1 MTQVHRI
8 CLEERTQINT
18 DLSPKQ
24 INWKTDASSRFSCS
38 SWFAGQILHSM
49 VECCSC
55 TSDICWTQLVTLCSE
70 LMVEIQTVSK
80 NTTNVLFLLKR
91 WTCFCELTCQG
102 FFKSSKP
109 FAFQPFRSNGWCET
123 TLLLSSMIYVSMYTE
138 CAGLLAKTLMDIVVS
153 QYSLQEIT
161 IIFILELSANLL
173 FYGLSNIRKD
183 SKVSSL
189 YALFPPTNS
198 LKPKDKIFRIN
209 AKLNKPQILETQI

>member
-38 SWFAGQILHSM
+38 SWFAGQFLHSM

-109 FAFQPFRSNGWCET
+109 FAFQPFRSYGECET

-138 CAGLLAKTLMDIVVS
+138 CAGKDTDGHCCLAIRSSGDHDYLHFKNNLP
-153 QYSLQEIT
+153 
-161 IIFILELSANLL
+161 IFC
-173 FYGLSNIRKD
+173 FYGL
-183 SKVSSL
+183 VSSNQQSK
-189 YALFPPTNS
+189 AQ
-198 LKPKDKIFRIN
+198 R
-209 AKLNKPQILETQI
+209 

>member
-1 MTQVHRI
+1 
-8 CLEERTQINT
+8 
-18 DLSPKQ
+18 
-24 INWKTDASSRFSCS
+24 
-38 SWFAGQILHSM
+38 
-49 VECCSC
+49 
-55 TSDICWTQLVTLCSE
+55 
-70 LMVEIQTVSK
+70 
-80 NTTNVLFLLKR
+80 
-91 WTCFCELTCQG
+91 
-102 FFKSSKP
+102 
-109 FAFQPFRSNGWCET
+109 
-123 TLLLSSMIYVSMYTE
+123 MIYVSLYTE
-138 CAGLLAKTLMDIVVS
+138 CAGLLAKTLMDIDVS